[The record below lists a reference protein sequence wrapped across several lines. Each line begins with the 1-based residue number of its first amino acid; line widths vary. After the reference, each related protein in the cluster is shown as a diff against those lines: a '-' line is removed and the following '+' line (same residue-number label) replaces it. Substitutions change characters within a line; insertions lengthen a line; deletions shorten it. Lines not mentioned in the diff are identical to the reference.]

1 MAYSVYKLCRTQ
13 AMFKMEKSTGKNKSK
28 VVVVPWTTGLHSLPE
43 QGGMLDQSFRMMLFF
58 EQFIDGD
65 RQAAMNRLNKAS

>member
-1 MAYSVYKLCRTQ
+1 
-13 AMFKMEKSTGKNKSK
+13 MFKMEKSTARNKSK
-28 VVVVPWTTGLHSLPE
+28 VVVVPWTTGLNSLPE
-43 QGGMLDQSFRMMLFF
+43 QGGLLDQSNRLMVFF